1 MSNDRPSLTIRSF
14 RLAFALERRIHKVDR
29 FRLPLPYGLPLR
41 SLAYALAALFVVVVA
56 AGLPVIGA
64 VFAALPWP
72 VRFGVLPVAA
82 AQLLTQIEVD
92 GRPAHEVAGAWLR
105 YRLGPRVVVAFA
117 RTPRGLHEPFE
128 LVVAPDERGTSYR
141 RGVVA
146 GPGAVLLRQHA
157 TAAPRGS
164 RLVVRSV
171 GERPDFRAKRVFLKP
186 GQRVVVH

>member
-1 MSNDRPSLTIRSF
+1 MSNDRTSLSIRSF
-14 RLAFALERRIHKVDR
+14 RLAFELERRIHKIDR

-41 SLAYALAALFVVVVA
+41 SVAYALAALVVVLA
-56 AGLPVIGA
+56 AARLPLVGP
-64 VFAALPWP
+64 VLAALPWP

-92 GRPAHEVAGAWLR
+92 GRPAHEVIAAWLR
-105 YRLGPRVVVAFA
+105 YRLGPRDVVAFA
-117 RTPRGLHEPFE
+117 RAPRGLHEPFE

-141 RGVVA
+141 RGVVD

-157 TAAPRGS
+157 TAVPRGS

-171 GERPDFRAKRVFLKP
+171 GEGAEYRAKRVLLKP
-186 GQRVVVH
+186 GQRVVVR